1 MPELRQ
7 NILLK
12 EWVIISTERSKRPD
26 QLREEKSPCE
36 VAYPPYDEQC
46 PFCPGNEEK
55 TGNHVTLDSM
65 EANGAWQIRVIPNKY
80 PALLPPEDG
89 FSVNTTGFFRR
100 MDGIGHHEV
109 LIEHPQHNLTMALF
123 DVNHV
128 YHILRMYQKRMA
140 YLMSFSYV
148 ESVILF
154 RNHGSRAGASL
165 VHPHSQIIALPVIP
179 RDVMARMNESIRY
192 HEEHRSCIFCTMMNE
207 ELSAGKRIVAE
218 STYFVAFVPYAA
230 FSPFAVWIF
239 PRKHKSSFLYV
250 TEEELADL
258 AVVLRRVLRKLYYGL
273 NDPDYN
279 YIIRSAPQGYSHTAF
294 FHWYLTLVPRLTRSA
309 GFELG
314 SGMFINPSIPEENA
328 AFLRD
333 LVLPEEQTTGS

>member
-1 MPELRQ
+1 M
-7 NILLK
+7 
-12 EWVIISTERSKRPD
+12 
-26 QLREEKSPCE
+26 
-36 VAYPPYDEQC
+36 
-46 PFCPGNEEK
+46 
-55 TGNHVTLDSM
+55 
-65 EANGAWQIRVIPNKY
+65 
-80 PALLPPEDG
+80 PPEDG
-89 FSVNTTGFFRR
+89 FSVNTSGFFRS

-109 LIEHPQHNLTMALF
+109 LIEHPQHNLTIALYEPQ
-123 DVNHV
+123 HV
-128 YHILRMYQKRMA
+128 ARILHMYQKRMA
-140 YLMSFSYV
+140 HLLSFPYI

-192 HEEHRSCIFCTMMNE
+192 HEEHRHCIFCKMLEE
-207 ELSAGKRIVAE
+207 ELSDGRRIVFE
-218 STYFVAFVPYAA
+218 SEYFVAFVPYAA

-239 PRKHKSSFLYV
+239 PRKHKSSFLYAS
-250 TEEELADL
+250 EEEIDDL
-258 AVVLRRVLRKLYYGL
+258 AITLRTVLQKLYYGL

-294 FHWYLTLVPRLTRSA
+294 FHWYITIVPRLTRSA

-333 LVLPEEQTTGS
+333 FTVPK